1 MLWYLNLYENDG
13 TRSAMWGRAF
23 LQIMIIQK
31 KKKIKQQNRKE
42 KYSWCLSTFIEAR
55 KILERQC

>member
-23 LQIMIIQK
+23 LQIIIIQK
-31 KKKIKQQNRKE
+31 KKKKSCSKLGMRNIVGVCPPLLRLG
-42 KYSWCLSTFIEAR
+42 KY
-55 KILERQC
+55 

>member
-31 KKKIKQQNRKE
+31 EKKSCSKLGMRNIVGVCPPLLRLG
-42 KYSWCLSTFIEAR
+42 KY
-55 KILERQC
+55 